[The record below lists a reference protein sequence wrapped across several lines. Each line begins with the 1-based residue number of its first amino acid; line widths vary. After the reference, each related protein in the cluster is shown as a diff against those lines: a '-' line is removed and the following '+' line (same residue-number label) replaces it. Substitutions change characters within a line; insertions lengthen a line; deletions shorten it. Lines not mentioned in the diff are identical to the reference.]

1 MPTLMLFVY
10 GLYFILVGV
19 HGNADELLTEVSQE
33 KQFVYWLVAIFVVV
47 GLWES
52 PVGGK
57 VAKPFAVL
65 IVLGFLLSNSNYK
78 TIMDNAKNVMSS
90 STGTIP

>member
-1 MPTLMLFVY
+1 MMIY
-10 GLYFILVGV
+10 GIYFILVGV
-19 HGNADELLTEVSQE
+19 HGNATEFLTDITEE
-33 KQFVYWLVAIFVVV
+33 KQFLYWIVAIFVIV

-52 PVGGK
+52 PVGEK

-78 TIMDNAKNVMSS
+78 KILDNMKNVTNP